1 MSQKPASPAKPATLR
16 RRAEAQLKAH
26 PPSPKPV
33 ADPQQVQHDLEV
45 HQVELEMQNHELRA
59 TQAKLEAALTRH
71 TEFYDFA
78 PVGFLSLQPD
88 GTITHA
94 NRTASHLLGVPAA
107 RLLQRH
113 FSLFVHTAHRHAFA
127 ALLARTFASETAE
140 TAELPLRATDQPP
153 QMFLL
158 QACRSADG
166 LECRLVLTDI
176 TEQRQSEAALWESK
190 LRWEYAL
197 EGAGDGLWDWDVPA
211 NTVFFSKHW
220 KEMLGF
226 AEAEIGSALAEW
238 IALIHPTDRP
248 RRMADLQAHLAGQ
261 IGNYVS
267 EHRLRCKDGSWKW
280 ILDRGLVIR
289 RSPDGKPQRM
299 IGTHCDITER
309 KQAED
314 QLRERLKELRAFY
327 GLAELNAQPEL
338 TLAEMY
344 QGLANLL
351 PASWQY
357 PEIACARVQMGELA
371 FCTSNFK
378 ASAWMLSEPVKVN
391 GALVGRIEVGYLE
404 ARPEAD
410 AGPFLQE
417 EQRLLTALAKQIGSI
432 TARKQAEAGLRD
444 SDDRMKFLLRNTP
457 VVIFSLS
464 ATDRMATTFIS
475 QNVEKALGHAPAAF
489 LATGDFWGAH
499 VHPEDLAVAQAGLDT
514 LPATGTLVREYRFR
528 HADGS
533 YRWMRDDMQLIRDDQ
548 GQAQTIVGSW
558 QDITQRKQLEQAMQA
573 TERRFTVMADAAPV
587 LIWEADPDKLCTY
600 FNKLWLDFTGRTL
613 AQELGHGWAEGVHP
627 DDLPRCLEIYGSS
640 FDARRDFQMEYRLR
654 RQDGEYRW
662 LLDHGVPRYE
672 TDGRFAGYI
681 GSCLDI
687 TAQKQ
692 TEQALGD
699 QRESLT
705 TLTLTLEA
713 QRKFLSDLI
722 ENSNLV
728 IYVKDREGRHQ
739 LVNRAFEEL
748 SQRKRENII
757 GLTAPEIFPGTDGE
771 PFRPNDL
778 AVLASGTLQTFEE
791 TLTSPDGKTQ
801 TFLST
806 KFPVR
811 DAAGAITGLCGMSL
825 DITERQQAEDQA
837 RQLAAI
843 VASSNDAIIGKD
855 LQGVIQSWNRGAE
868 TLLGYQAS
876 EMLGVS
882 IRKLLPADCRDE
894 EPSILRSY
902 ETQWQAKD
910 GHLINVSITIS
921 PIKDSAGNR
930 IGFSTVARDISA
942 YKQAEAALR
951 QNQALLLSLTESTP
965 DAIYAK
971 DTQGRYLLLN
981 AAAQK
986 FVGKSAADVLGQ
998 DDTAVF
1004 PLEEAQHLM
1013 KDDRRAMTSDIQTID
1028 EFLTS
1033 ADGTVRAVMA
1043 TKGPLRDAQ
1052 GNVVG
1057 IFGISRDITERKQLE
1072 EAHARLAT
1080 AVEQAGES
1088 IQVADLK
1095 GTILY
1100 VNPAFEKACGYTSAE
1115 VLGQNSRLLKSGK
1128 QDAEFYRQMWGC
1140 LGRGETWKGHFTNRR
1155 KDGTLYEEDTT
1166 IAPIRDG
1173 EGRIVNYVAIK
1184 HDVTHE
1190 LQLEAQVRQAQK
1202 QEAIGQLASGIAHD
1216 FNNILAA
1223 ILGNVQMAAS
1233 DTAPDHPARE
1243 CLDEIQK
1250 ASDRARSL
1258 VQQILT
1264 FSRQQPQNRQIIALG
1279 PILAEAARFL
1289 RATIPSGVEIIP
1301 TIGPGVPL
1309 VLADATQ
1316 IHQVILNLG
1325 TNAWHALEDQP
1336 GRIGIQLQA
1345 VTLDA
1350 AAAALV
1356 AGLRPGRF
1364 ACLTV
1369 SDTGKGMDA
1378 PTRARIFDP
1387 FFTTKE
1393 VGKGTGLGL
1402 SVVRGIVENH
1412 DGAITVVSEPGQG
1425 ATFQVYF
1432 PAASIATAAAETAP
1446 AEPAPLGQGKHI
1458 LFLDDEE
1465 ALVRLGKRLLQRLGY
1480 RVTGFTQAAEAVQAF
1495 RAAPG
1500 QFDVVITDLNLPGIS
1515 GLDVAQEF
1523 LTLRPDVPVLLCSG
1537 YITEPVKEQAR
1548 RIGICHFLY
1557 KPNNIEELS
1566 KTLHQVL
1573 TEPR

>member
-107 RLLQRH
+107 QLLQRR
-113 FSLFVHTAHRHAFA
+113 FALFVHTAHRHAFA

-226 AEAEIGSALAEW
+226 AEAEIGSGLGEW

-548 GQAQTIVGSW
+548 GQAQTMVGSW

-587 LIWEADPDKLCTY
+587 LIWESDPDKLCTY

-672 TDGRFAGYI
+672 ADGRFAGYI
-681 GSCLDI
+681 GSC
-687 TAQKQ
+687 
-692 TEQALGD
+692 
-699 QRESLT
+699 
-705 TLTLTLEA
+705 
-713 QRKFLSDLI
+713 
-722 ENSNLV
+722 
-728 IYVKDREGRHQ
+728 
-739 LVNRAFEEL
+739 
-748 SQRKRENII
+748 
-757 GLTAPEIFPGTDGE
+757 
-771 PFRPNDL
+771 
-778 AVLASGTLQTFEE
+778 
-791 TLTSPDGKTQ
+791 
-801 TFLST
+801 
-806 KFPVR
+806 
-811 DAAGAITGLCGMSL
+811 L

-882 IRKLLPADCRDE
+882 IRKLLPADRRDE
-894 EPSILRSY
+894 EQSILRSY

-1043 TKGPLRDAQ
+1043 TKGPLRDAR

-1202 QEAIGQLASGIAHD
+1202 QEALGQLAGGIAHD

-1223 ILGNVQMAAS
+1223 ILGNVQMAVS

-1301 TIGPGVPL
+1301 TIAPGVPL

-1350 AAAALV
+1350 AEAALV

-1446 AEPAPLGQGKHI
+1446 AEPAPVGQGKHI

>member
-107 RLLQRH
+107 QLLQRR
-113 FSLFVHTAHRHAFA
+113 FALFVHTAHRHAFA

-176 TEQRQSEAALWESK
+176 TEQRQSEAALWEGK

-226 AEAEIGSALAEW
+226 AEAEIGSGLGEW

-548 GQAQTIVGSW
+548 GQAQTMVGSW

-587 LIWEADPDKLCTY
+587 LIWESDPDKLCTY
-600 FNKLWLDFTGRTL
+600 FNKLGLDFTGRTL

-672 TDGRFAGYI
+672 ADGRFAGYI
-681 GSCLDI
+681 GSC
-687 TAQKQ
+687 
-692 TEQALGD
+692 
-699 QRESLT
+699 
-705 TLTLTLEA
+705 
-713 QRKFLSDLI
+713 
-722 ENSNLV
+722 
-728 IYVKDREGRHQ
+728 
-739 LVNRAFEEL
+739 
-748 SQRKRENII
+748 
-757 GLTAPEIFPGTDGE
+757 
-771 PFRPNDL
+771 
-778 AVLASGTLQTFEE
+778 
-791 TLTSPDGKTQ
+791 
-801 TFLST
+801 
-806 KFPVR
+806 
-811 DAAGAITGLCGMSL
+811 L

-882 IRKLLPADCRDE
+882 IRKLLPADRRDE
-894 EPSILRSY
+894 EQSILRSY

-1043 TKGPLRDAQ
+1043 TKGPLRDAR

-1057 IFGISRDITERKQLE
+1057 IFGISRDITERKRLE
-1072 EAHARLAT
+1072 EAHTRLAT

-1202 QEAIGQLASGIAHD
+1202 QEALGQLAGGIAHD

-1223 ILGNVQMAAS
+1223 ILGNVQMAVS

-1301 TIGPGVPL
+1301 TIAPGVPL

-1350 AAAALV
+1350 AEAALV

-1446 AEPAPLGQGKHI
+1446 AEPAPVGQGKHI

>member
-1 MSQKPASPAKPATLR
+1 MRQKPASPAKPATLR

-45 HQVELEMQNHELRA
+45 QQVELEMQNRELRA

-94 NRTASHLLGVPAA
+94 NRTAANLLGVPAA

-140 TAELPLRATDQPP
+140 TAELPLQATDQPP

-226 AEAEIGSALAEW
+226 AEAEIGSGLGEW

-489 LATGDFWGAH
+489 LATADFWRSH
-499 VHPEDLAVAQAGLDT
+499 IHPEDLVVAQAGLDT

-672 TDGRFAGYI
+672 ADGRFAGYI
-681 GSCLDI
+681 GSC
-687 TAQKQ
+687 
-692 TEQALGD
+692 
-699 QRESLT
+699 
-705 TLTLTLEA
+705 
-713 QRKFLSDLI
+713 
-722 ENSNLV
+722 
-728 IYVKDREGRHQ
+728 
-739 LVNRAFEEL
+739 
-748 SQRKRENII
+748 
-757 GLTAPEIFPGTDGE
+757 
-771 PFRPNDL
+771 
-778 AVLASGTLQTFEE
+778 
-791 TLTSPDGKTQ
+791 
-801 TFLST
+801 
-806 KFPVR
+806 
-811 DAAGAITGLCGMSL
+811 L

-882 IRKLLPADCRDE
+882 IRKLLPADRRDE
-894 EPSILRSY
+894 EQNILRSY

-910 GHLINVSITIS
+910 GHLINVSITLS
-921 PIKDSAGNR
+921 SIKDSAGNR

-1202 QEAIGQLASGIAHD
+1202 QEALGQLAGGIAHD

-1264 FSRQQPQNRQIIALG
+1264 FSRQQPQNRQVIAIE
-1279 PILAEAARFL
+1279 PILSEAVRFL

-1350 AAAALV
+1350 AEAALV

-1446 AEPAPLGQGKHI
+1446 AESAPVGQGKHI

-1480 RVTGFTQAAEAVQAF
+1480 RVTGFTLAAEAVQAF

-1515 GLDVAQEF
+1515 GLDVAREF

-1573 TEPR
+1573 TEPQ